1 MPNWCYTCY
10 AITGNREQ
18 VEDLYQKMKTLE
30 DSPEP
35 PLENGLGNLWLG
47 NLIHSLGG
55 DEKTIYCK
63 GKIELPIEFEN
74 GAIRVTVMSAWS
86 ELNEVRRFIEAKYPD
101 IKIYYQFDGCD
112 FCYFTNDKDKLF
124 FKEQYI
130 IDIPTDDTYYY
141 SELSEVLAVASE
153 LTGQTLTT
161 KEEITDAFED
171 YEMQMQEVNP
181 DYLISFYEYE
191 FEE

>member
-1 MPNWCYTCY
+1 MKHTSTKVILYDNIQL
-10 AITGNREQ
+10 ITPDKRE
-18 VEDLYQKMKTLE
+18 ELLADLTKRT
-30 DSPEP
+30 
-35 PLENGLGNLWLG
+35 G
-47 NLIHSLGG
+47 I
-55 DEKTIYCK
+55 
-63 GKIELPIEFEN
+63 KIEKFEIGPIDFLRDV
-74 GAIRVTVMSAWS
+74 A
-86 ELNEVRRFIEAKYPD
+86 Y